1 MLFNAIMVN
10 QGGIKKM
17 KNKLLAALLCML
29 SFNAFAYQI
38 TDKMPDK
45 LKSFADNLENVS
57 ADFKQTK
64 ILPESTK
71 RFISNGYV
79 KFVKNVGFTWHQQ
92 KPTPEVFTSTMTQ
105 YCVNGETK
113 DLNELP
119 YFYRVQSM
127 IDNMLNGDMDDF
139 LFAFNVDYTEH
150 KDSWTLVATPRLTNI
165 ADMIQN
171 LTMYGNTKDLTKIVM
186 TYYDGTI
193 VILEFNRLKKE
204 IKDEISC

>member
-1 MLFNAIMVN
+1 M
-10 QGGIKKM
+10 KKI
-17 KNKLLAALLCML
+17 NKFVFVLLCFL
-29 SFNAFAYQI
+29 SANAFAYPL

-45 LKSFADNLENVS
+45 LKSFTDNLESVS
-57 ADFKQTK
+57 ATFKQTK

-92 KPTPEVFTSTMTQ
+92 KPTEDVFTSTTTK

-113 DLNELP
+113 ELKDLP
-119 YFYRVQSM
+119 YFYRIQSM
-127 IDNMLNGDMDDF
+127 IDNMLNGDMNDF
-139 LFAFNVDYTEH
+139 LFAFNVDYTEY
-150 KDSWTLVATPRLTNI
+150 KNTWTLVATPKFTTV

-171 LTMYGNTKDLTKIVM
+171 ITIYGSTKDLTKVIM

-193 VILEFNRLKKE
+193 VILEFNRSKKDFT
-204 IKDEISC
+204 DEIIC

>member
-1 MLFNAIMVN
+1 M
-10 QGGIKKM
+10 KKT
-17 KNKLLAALLCML
+17 NKFVFVLLCFL
-29 SFNAFAYQI
+29 SANAFAYPL

-45 LKSFADNLENVS
+45 LKSFTDNLESVS
-57 ADFKQTK
+57 ATFKQTK

-92 KPTPEVFTSTMTQ
+92 KPTEDVFTSTTTK

-113 DLNELP
+113 ELKDLP
-119 YFYRVQSM
+119 YFYRIQSM
-127 IDNMLNGDMDDF
+127 IDNMLNGDMNDF
-139 LFAFNVDYTEH
+139 LFAFNVDYTEY
-150 KDSWTLVATPRLTNI
+150 KNTWTLVATPKFTTV

-171 LTMYGNTKDLTKIVM
+171 ITIYGSTKDLTKVIM

-193 VILEFNRLKKE
+193 VILEFNRSKKDFA
-204 IKDEISC
+204 DEIIC

>member
-1 MLFNAIMVN
+1 M
-10 QGGIKKM
+10 KKI
-17 KNKLLAALLCML
+17 NKFVFVLLCFL
-29 SFNAFAYQI
+29 SANAFAYPL

-45 LKSFADNLENVS
+45 LKSFTDNLESVS
-57 ADFKQTK
+57 ATFKQTK

-92 KPTPEVFTSTMTQ
+92 KPTEDVFTSTTTK

-113 DLNELP
+113 ELKDLP
-119 YFYRVQSM
+119 YFYRIQSM
-127 IDNMLNGDMDDF
+127 IDNMLNGDMNDF
-139 LFAFNVDYTEH
+139 LFAFNVDYTEY
-150 KDSWTLVATPRLTNI
+150 KNTWTLVATPKFTTV

-171 LTMYGNTKDLTKIVM
+171 ITIYGSTKDLTKVIM

-193 VILEFNRLKKE
+193 VILEFNRSKKDFA
-204 IKDEISC
+204 DEIIC